1 MLYSHL
7 FLLFASDQDLY
18 PSDDNELMLVECPA
32 VILIFIIAAVPCMYI
47 LKRESVCVWV
57 FSLHVASSAEYL
69 YLKMYTLY

>member
-47 LKRESVCVWV
+47 LKRESVCVCES
-57 FSLHVASSAEYL
+57 FLFMLHPLLSIS
-69 YLKMYTLY
+69 T